1 MSSQKLRIVLEKIS
15 IRAME
20 YLQQNTN
27 FKQILS
33 IIEYTYMLK
42 NINSSNNPI
51 TSFSRNVCNGT
62 GEV

>member
-1 MSSQKLRIVLEKIS
+1 
-15 IRAME
+15 ME

-33 IIEYTYMLK
+33 IIEYAYMLK

-62 GEV
+62 GEVWLKTQPTYKSQP